1 MYIHAY
7 RHIPDPDRV
16 EYTRCVLKPCK
27 DIWNQMFFC
36 KSADVCTV
44 SNDVCA
50 PGDIPDHDVIGKARI
65 WEARTA
71 KIRRNTKRRLP

>member
-1 MYIHAY
+1 
-7 RHIPDPDRV
+7 
-16 EYTRCVLKPCK
+16 
-27 DIWNQMFFC
+27 MFFC